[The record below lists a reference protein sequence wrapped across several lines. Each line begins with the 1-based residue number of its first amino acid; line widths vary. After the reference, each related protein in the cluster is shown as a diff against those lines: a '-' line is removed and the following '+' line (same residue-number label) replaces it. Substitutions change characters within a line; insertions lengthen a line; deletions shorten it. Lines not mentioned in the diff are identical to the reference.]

1 MAKELAEKAKEA
13 FLDDDFDVAAD
24 LYSKAIDLDPS
35 CASFFADR
43 AQANIKL
50 LNFTGNNL
58 FLTPKSSCLYVI
70 RSVHSGTKFD
80 SFSFRVSV

>member
-13 FLDDDFDVAAD
+13 FLDDDFDVAVD

-35 CASFFADR
+35 CAAFFADR

-50 LNFTGNNL
+50 HNFTGNN
-58 FLTPKSSCLYVI
+58 
-70 RSVHSGTKFD
+70 
-80 SFSFRVSV
+80 